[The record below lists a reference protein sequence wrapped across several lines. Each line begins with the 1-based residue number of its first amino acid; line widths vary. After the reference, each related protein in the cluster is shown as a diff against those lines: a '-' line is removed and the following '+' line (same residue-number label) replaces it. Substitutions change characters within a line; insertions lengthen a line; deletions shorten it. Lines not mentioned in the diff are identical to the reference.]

1 MKQNARQMA
10 YDRGMYSIV
19 RLIDIFD
26 KQTHKKIVK
35 YLGKRCI
42 KELNQEETTSDRPK
56 TTVIN
61 YLLSED
67 GHMLAQALE
76 EEEHLD
82 DKSKNDLI
90 IKMYKDVDVT
100 KPKSD
105 FMYVFDE
112 KSENDMTNSQS
123 RSYFSSENLKE
134 STEAKR
140 RIVKGK
146 KDLPKQILNC
156 MFDPFLTDSQNN
168 MSEPPLS
175 YRSKILKYQDYEIDV
190 LMNKNE
196 SDSKNKNRPIRSGM
210 NFYLNNEYEIKKII
224 KKDERE
230 KLLKKRFNVKFDS
243 ASSQVSDFVEVDPRK
258 SATNLNTNRSQTS
271 NTHLNSNRSDIFNVP
286 FKSTIVPISEI
297 CYNKEKR
304 IFTKKENSFIK
315 PFNKI
320 DKKDKLIEKDVSK
333 LNNHYYL
340 NELHY
345 KRVATRP
352 VIEECLKKH
361 LETPFP
367 LDNFPSENSSQ
378 VNQHETSSPKIVK
391 NLNLKKKINT
401 PKSGNSENFILK
413 PKLEAI
419 NNKIAPKIKQY
430 QYKTENQIIDTYLN
444 SLKKSGLTNKN
455 CIPVLKSTNFSK
467 RNFIKSE

>member
-42 KELNQEETTSDRPK
+42 KEINQQETPPERPK

-67 GHMLAQALE
+67 GRKHE
-76 EEEHLD
+76 ETFEDEEHLD
-82 DKSKNDLI
+82 EKLKSELL

-105 FMYVFDE
+105 FMYVFEE
-112 KSENDMTNSQS
+112 KSENDMLNSQS
-123 RSYFSSENLKE
+123 RSNFSSEYLKE
-134 STEAKR
+134 SMEVKR

-146 KDLPKQILNC
+146 KDLSKSIKDC
-156 MFDPFLTDSQNN
+156 MLDPFLTSSQNN

-190 LMNKNE
+190 LMNNKE
-196 SDSKNKNRPIRSGM
+196 IDSKNKNRPIRSGM
-210 NFYLNNEYEIKKII
+210 NFYLNNEYEIKNIV

-230 KLLKKRFNVKFDS
+230 KLLKKRLNVKFDS
-243 ASSQVSDFVEVDPRK
+243 SSSQDSDFVDLG
-258 SATNLNTNRSQTS
+258 TNINTAYLNTNRSHAS
-271 NTHLNSNRSDIFNVP
+271 NSHLNSNRSEILNMPTIFTVP

-315 PFNKI
+315 PLNKI
-320 DKKDKLIEKDVSK
+320 EIKDKLIEKDVSK

-340 NELHY
+340 NTLRY
-345 KRVATRP
+345 KRIATRP
-352 VIEECLKKH
+352 VIEECLKQH
-361 LETPFP
+361 LEAPFP
-367 LDNFPSENSSQ
+367 LENLSQINQQETSNLKKVKSINSKAIVNSAKSGKSENS
-378 VNQHETSSPKIVK
+378 N
-391 NLNLKKKINT
+391 
-401 PKSGNSENFILK
+401 LK
-413 PKLEAI
+413 PKLET
-419 NNKIAPKIKQY
+419 NNKMSAHVKQHK
-430 QYKTENQIIDTYLN
+430 YKTENQIIETYLS
-444 SLKKSGLTNKN
+444 SLKKSGLSNKN
-455 CIPVLKSTNFSK
+455 CYPVLKSTITAK
-467 RNFIKSE
+467 RNFIKNE